1 MFRKGD
7 LFFLNEEGKILFR
20 YVNGVNGIIMSD
32 PYLLYEKDFESE
44 TPVLE
49 YYGYDNLANYSGD
62 WGNVASKLD
71 SVLDIYHSMED
82 KSLSGHEV
90 VAYKRQMYVDKTLN
104 YHNELINDFDFFK
117 CYKI

>member
-49 YYGYDNLANYSGD
+49 YYGYDIIIQGRLFIEIPEKFLLR
-62 WGNVASKLD
+62 VIK
-71 SVLDIYHSMED
+71 
-82 KSLSGHEV
+82 
-90 VAYKRQMYVDKTLN
+90 
-104 YHNELINDFDFFK
+104 NEENTE
-117 CYKI
+117 